1 MFTLFVSPR
10 STEEVFQ
17 ALEDNQVILS
27 TMKAS
32 RFVKPFEQ
40 EVDRWERQL
49 SHVLEVTEMIL
60 NVQRHWIY
68 LEVQVMV
75 ISLYLN
81 PSYLIYTCI
90 IFMNYFVHATDESFL
105 Y

>member
-1 MFTLFVSPR
+1 MVTLLLSPR

-32 RFVKPFEQ
+32 RFVKAFEQ

-68 LEVQVMV
+68 LEVQA
-75 ISLYLN
+75 
-81 PSYLIYTCI
+81 TQAE
-90 IFMNYFVHATDESFL
+90 YF
-105 Y
+105 